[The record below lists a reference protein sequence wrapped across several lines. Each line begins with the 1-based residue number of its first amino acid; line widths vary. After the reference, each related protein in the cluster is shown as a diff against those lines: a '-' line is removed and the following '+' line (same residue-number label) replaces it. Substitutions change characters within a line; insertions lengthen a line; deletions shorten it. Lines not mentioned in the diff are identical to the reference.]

1 MQNPKTLKTILII
14 LAAFLVVGGGAIFI
28 IKGAGTQRVEG
39 ESTRVSKRQTNT
51 GAAMSLKDILA
62 MTTPTTCDVS
72 SVNEKSASTG
82 TVYVSGGMM
91 RTDFTSIAKE
101 GPLAGKRM
109 VAHMIIDADLSYMW
123 GDGEMKFGIKMP
135 RRDVLDVAPQSGNTP
150 SNQAAADINEKS
162 DYTCTPWKPD
172 ATQFIPPTSI
182 TFNDIS
188 AMMKMVP
195 KTSTGADASAGA
207 KTSPTAVPPGMTPE
221 EVKQM
226 CGACENAGANK
237 AACLARFGCK

>member
-28 IKGAGTQRVEG
+28 MKGTGTGSGEGQSMEAPKGQR
-39 ESTRVSKRQTNT
+39 STGT
-51 GAAMSLKDILA
+51 AMSLKDILA
-62 MTTPTTCDVS
+62 MTTPTTCNVS
-72 SVNEKSASTG
+72 STNEKSDSTG

-91 RTDFTSIAKE
+91 RTDFTSTAKE
-101 GPLAGKRM
+101 GPLTGKRM
-109 VAHMIIDADLSYMW
+109 VAHMIIDTDLSYMW

-195 KTSTGADASAGA
+195 VTSATAGASAGA
-207 KTSPTAVPPGMTPE
+207 KTSPTAVPPGMTSE
-221 EVKQM
+221 QVKQM
-226 CGACENAGANK
+226 CGECENAGANK

>member
-1 MQNPKTLKTILII
+1 MQNLKMLKTILII
-14 LAAFLVVGGGAIFI
+14 LVALLVVGGGAIFI
-28 IKGAGTQRVEG
+28 MKGAGTQNVQGASSGALSGR
-39 ESTRVSKRQTNT
+39 TNT
-51 GAAMSLKDILA
+51 RTQLSLKDILA

-72 SVNEKSASTG
+72 STNEKSDSSG
-82 TVYVSGGMM
+82 TVYASGGMM
-91 RTDFTSIAKE
+91 RTDFTSVAKV
-101 GPLAGKRM
+101 GPLTGKKM
-109 VAHMIIDADLSYMW
+109 VAHMIIDTDLSYMW